1 MTVAESTLKDPA
13 AGIAA
18 WGIHIAPGPLP
29 SLVPVTTLVD
39 LALRRNPKRAHLLVS
54 RVLAKHV
61 PTEPGIAVAAGLLL
75 GLLVRDAMSPLAKNV
90 IADATSR
97 LEELLA
103 ADPTTPAGA
112 DRTTVIA
119 ELCMDLRGQPVCPDV
134 ATIGYA
140 ETATGLGQLVAD
152 ALGSYYIHST
162 RHAVDGADA
171 VRPYAAFEESH
182 SHATSHQ
189 LFPTRHAELGS
200 AGTVVLVDDEL
211 STGATI
217 INSIM
222 ALQKAAPHQRYIIAS
237 LIDLRPEADRKKLDD
252 LAVKL
257 ACKITVVSLA
267 NGEID
272 LPDDLPAKAASFVS
286 KFASQNVLAPKHGD
300 VSVLDLTGRVG
311 AIRSARYGDSTRPEA
326 NVTAARIAEEL
337 AAVVPSTGR
346 LLVLATEEFM
356 ALPLAT
362 AFSLQENLPGVLV
375 RYSTSTRSPIA
386 VIDREGY
393 PVRSA
398 VTFNSHDATADGPGP
413 RFAYNFNHAGNQF
426 DHVVIMSEPGTPEA
440 ALTGPGSIAE
450 AASGTGAS
458 VQVILLSAERPF
470 PTPGQGPTF
479 GSYQAGEVQWLI
491 KDLSFAELEA
501 PTAEREA
508 AIQSGRAN
516 YAESLP
522 EEYEPSR
529 EYQDLY
535 NDALSRSAAR
545 VASAVGKVTEQVLA
559 LRDGSPVLVS
569 LARAGTPVGILMKR
583 WANHVHGVELP
594 HYTASIVRGVGID
607 QTALSY
613 LASHYRPEQIMF
625 VDGWT
630 GKGAIARELRTAVE
644 DFERTDGAQFKP
656 ELAVLADP
664 GHSTEI
670 FGTRDDFLIPS
681 ACLNSTVSGLV
692 SRTVFNRDLV
702 FPNDF
707 HGAKYYQ
714 HLAAKDV
721 SGAFLD
727 AVSARFVDVQDS
739 VLTTAPGATPDND
752 GCLTADW
759 SGWAA
764 VDRISEEYGINNTNL
779 VKPGVGE
786 TTRVLLRR
794 VPWKILVRSTSREDV
809 QHVLL
814 LARLRDVEV
823 VYVEDL
829 PYTCVG
835 LIHPLHDTEPTAG
848 TEKKAA
854 AL

>member
-1 MTVAESTLKDPA
+1 MTVAESLYPDPA
-13 AGIAA
+13 GSFAE
-18 WGIHIAPGPLP
+18 WGLAVSPGSVP
-29 SLVPVTTLVD
+29 SLLPVTSLVG

-61 PTEPGIAVAAGLLL
+61 PTEPGIATAAGLLL
-75 GLLVRDAMSPLAKNV
+75 GLLVRDALSPLTNTLV
-90 IADATSR
+90 QDAASR
-97 LEELLA
+97 FEDLLA
-103 ADPTTPAGA
+103 GEPTAARAGRSA
-112 DRTTVIA
+112 AIA
-119 ELCMDLRGQPVCPDV
+119 ELCRDLRGQPALPDV
-134 ATIGYA
+134 ATMGYA

-152 ALGSYYIHST
+152 SLGSYYIHST
-162 RHAVDGADA
+162 RHAVDGADS
-171 VRPYAAFEESH
+171 VRPYVAFEESH

-189 LFPTRHAELGS
+189 LFPTRHAALSG
-200 AGTVVLVDDEL
+200 AGTIVLVDDEL
-211 STGATI
+211 TTGATI
-217 INSIM
+217 INTIC
-222 ALQKAAPHQRYIIAS
+222 ALHQAAPHQHYVVAS
-237 LIDLRPEADRKKLDD
+237 LIDLRLAADRIRLDD
-252 LAVKL
+252 LAVEL
-257 ACKITVVSLA
+257 DCRITVVSLA
-267 NGEID
+267 NGDIA
-272 LPDDLPAKAASFVS
+272 LPDDLPAKAALLVS
-286 KFASQNVLAPKHGD
+286 QSGVGPVGAPSSGD
-300 VSVLDLTGRVG
+300 VSVLDLTRRVNPV
-311 AIRSARYGDSTRPEA
+311 RSARFGINSRPES
-326 NVTAARIAEEL
+326 AAVAERIAEEL
-337 AAVVPSTGR
+337 AAVTPAAGS

-362 AFSLQENLPGVLV
+362 AAALQDRLPGVAV

-386 VIDREGY
+386 VIDGPGY
-393 PVRSA
+393 PVRSV
-398 VTFNSHDATADGPGP
+398 VTFNSHDVTADGPGR
-413 RFAYNFNHAGNQF
+413 RFAYNFNHPGQRF
-426 DHVVIMSEPGTPEA
+426 DQVVVMAEPGTPET
-440 ALTGPGSIAE
+440 ALIGSESIAE
-450 AASGTGAS
+450 AASRTGAS
-458 VQVILLSAERPF
+458 VQVVLLSSERPF
-470 PTPGQGPTF
+470 PTPGQGPSF

-529 EYQDLY
+529 EYEELY
-535 NDALSRSAAR
+535 KEALSRSAAR
-545 VASAVGKVTEQVLA
+545 VAHAVGTVTEQVIA
-559 LRDGSPVLVS
+559 LRDGTPVLVS

-583 WANHVHGVELP
+583 WAKQIHGLELP

-613 LASHYRPEQIMF
+613 LASHYRPEQVMF

-630 GKGAIARELRTAVE
+630 GKGAIARELATAVE
-644 DFERTDGAQFKP
+644 SFARTDGARFSP

-664 GHSTEI
+664 GHCTEI

-692 SRTVFNRDLV
+692 SRTVFNRNLI

-707 HGAKYYQ
+707 HGAKYYRQ
-714 HLAAKDV
+714 LAAKDV

-727 AVSARFVDVQDS
+727 IVSERFTEVQHS
-739 VLTTAPGATPDND
+739 VLTTAARASGEDAGPRP
-752 GCLTADW
+752 ADW
-759 SGWAA
+759 SGLAA
-764 VDRISEEYGINNTNL
+764 VERISKEFGLNNTNL

-794 VPWKILVRSTSREDV
+794 VPWKILVRSASSEDV

-814 LARLRDVEV
+814 LARLRGVEV

-835 LIHPLHDTEPTAG
+835 LIHPLHGTAPTAG

>member
-1 MTVAESTLKDPA
+1 MTVVGSHYPDPA
-13 AGIAA
+13 GSFAE
-18 WGIHIAPGPLP
+18 WGFAVSPGSLP
-29 SLVPVTTLVD
+29 SLLPVTSLVG

-61 PTEPGIAVAAGLLL
+61 PTEPGIATAAGLLL
-75 GLLVRDAMSPLAKNV
+75 GLLVRDALSPLANTLV
-90 IADATSR
+90 QDAASR
-97 LEELLA
+97 FEDLLA
-103 ADPTTPAGA
+103 GESTTARA
-112 DRTTVIA
+112 DRAVAIA
-119 ELCMDLRGQPVCPDV
+119 ELCRHLRGQPACPDV
-134 ATIGYA
+134 ATMGYA
-140 ETATGLGQLVAD
+140 ETATGLGQLVAE

-162 RHAVDGADA
+162 RHAVDGADL

-189 LFPTRHAELGS
+189 LFPTRHAALSGV
-200 AGTVVLVDDEL
+200 GTIVLVDDEL
-211 STGATI
+211 SSGATI
-217 INSIM
+217 INTIC
-222 ALQKAAPHQRYIIAS
+222 ALHQAAPHQHYVVAS
-237 LIDLRPEADRKKLDD
+237 LIDLRLAADRIRLDD
-252 LAVKL
+252 LAVEL
-257 ACKITVVSLA
+257 DCRITVVSLA
-267 NGEID
+267 SGDIA
-272 LPDDLPAKAASFVS
+272 LPDDLPAKAALLVS
-286 KFASQNVLAPKHGD
+286 QSAVGPISAPSRGD
-300 VSVLDLTGRVG
+300 VSVLDLTRRVKP
-311 AIRSARYGDSTRPEA
+311 IRSARFGTNSRPES
-326 NVTAARIAEEL
+326 AAVAERIAEEL
-337 AAVVPSTGR
+337 AAVTPAAGS

-362 AFSLQENLPGVLV
+362 AAALQDRLPGVAV

-386 VIDREGY
+386 VIDGPGY
-393 PVRSA
+393 PVRSV
-398 VTFNSHDATADGPGP
+398 VTFNSHDATADGPGK
-413 RFAYNFNHAGNQF
+413 RFAYNFNHPQQRF
-426 DHVVIMSEPGTPEA
+426 DQVVVMAEPGTPEA
-440 ALTGPGSIAE
+440 VLIGPGSIAD
-450 AASGTGAS
+450 AASATGAS
-458 VQVILLSAERPF
+458 VKVVLLSAERPF
-470 PTPGQGPTF
+470 PTPGQGPSF

-529 EYQDLY
+529 EYEELY
-535 NDALSRSAAR
+535 NEALSRSAAR
-545 VASAVGKVTEQVLA
+545 VAHAVGRVAEQVLA
-559 LRDGSPVLVS
+559 LRGRSPVLVS
-569 LARAGTPVGILMKR
+569 LARAGTPVGILIKR
-583 WANHVHGVELP
+583 WAKQVHGMDLP

-613 LASHYRPEQIMF
+613 LASHYSPEQIMF

-630 GKGAIARELRTAVE
+630 GKGAIARELAAAVE
-644 DFERTDGAQFKP
+644 SFARTDGAQFSP

-664 GHSTEI
+664 GHCTEI

-692 SRTVFNRDLV
+692 SRTVFNRDLI
-702 FPNDF
+702 FHDDF
-707 HGAKYYQ
+707 HGAKYYRQ
-714 HLAAKDV
+714 LAAKDV
-721 SGAFLD
+721 SEAFLE
-727 AVSARFVDVQDS
+727 AVTERFVDVQER
-739 VLTTAPGATPDND
+739 VGTVAGASAEDAGGRP
-752 GCLTADW
+752 ADW

-764 VDRISEEYGINNTNL
+764 VDRISKEFGINNTNL

-794 VPWKILVRSTSREDV
+794 VPWKILVRSASGEDV

-814 LARLRDVEV
+814 LARLRGVEV

-835 LIHPLHDTEPTAG
+835 LIHPLHGTAPTAG
-848 TEKKAA
+848 LEKKAA